1 MSSTTDVP
9 PVIQDKI
16 SNIADSFGF
25 KEEIT
30 VYREAGI
37 TGAETAVIAVTFILT
52 NFVGTILKE
61 AGKDLWQKIKNLKD
75 TAKKEKESTLEI
87 NLKIPIKGT
96 TRDVCLFASTE
107 EWQELSDLLEF
118 IEESIEKKNAVENEQ
133 KTLPA
138 AVFRYSSGGG
148 WQQL

>member
-1 MSSTTDVP
+1 MTSATEVP
-9 PVIQDKI
+9 PAIQDKI
-16 SNIADSFGF
+16 SNIVDLFGF

-37 TGAETAVIAVTFILT
+37 TGTETAVIAVTFILT

-61 AGKDLWQKIKNLKD
+61 AAKDLWQKIKSLKD

-87 NLKIPIKGT
+87 NLKIPIKGSI
-96 TRDVCLFASTE
+96 RDVCLIASTE
-107 EWQELSDLLEF
+107 EWQELSDLVEF
-118 IEESIEKKNAVENEQ
+118 IEASIEKKNAVENEQ

-138 AVFRYSSGGG
+138 AGFRYSSGGG
-148 WQQL
+148 WLHL